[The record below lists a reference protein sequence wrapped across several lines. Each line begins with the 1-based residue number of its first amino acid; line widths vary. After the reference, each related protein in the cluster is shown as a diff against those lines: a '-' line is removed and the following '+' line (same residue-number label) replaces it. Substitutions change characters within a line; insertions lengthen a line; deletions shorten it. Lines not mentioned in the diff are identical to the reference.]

1 MRSLSPLR
9 SSRLVSRLLALVTVS
24 GCLGCD
30 SNPGG
35 PSAPSISSSSDP
47 AVTVKA
53 GQTPAGLA
61 KGKALTKGGV
71 TVVRKSAI
79 KTGVPAAGAN

>member
-1 MRSLSPLR
+1 M
-9 SSRLVSRLLALVTVS
+9 LALVMVS

-35 PSAPSISSSSDP
+35 PSAPSSISSSADP
-47 AVTVKA
+47 AVSVKA

-79 KTGVPAAGAN
+79 KTAVPAASSN